1 MFVNGDGEECIEQTW
16 LGGET
21 DTLGKDTV
29 LPGMTRGCVTLT
41 CVAGQM
47 VVPFGKL
54 VTQEEAL
61 SWSVGEEREFDLES
75 GKFT

>member
-1 MFVNGDGEECIEQTW
+1 
-16 LGGET
+16 
-21 DTLGKDTV
+21 
-29 LPGMTRGCVTLT
+29 MTRECVTLT

-47 VVPFGKL
+47 VVPFAKL

-61 SWSVGEEREFDLES
+61 SWSVGEEREFDLEN